1 MPTLDVPPEINRALR
16 FYYTCEA
23 TTVNREGQPVT
34 WPTLAYYDEE
44 SGQILLTAS
53 IAFPVKA
60 FNARRLP
67 QVSLLYSDPTGA
79 KLEQAPAVLIHGD
92 AMVTELLDYNSSQVR
107 GLFRAMIR
115 RQPDSRRL
123 ISNRIVRRIFAWY
136 LFQRLVITVRP
147 RRLLVW
153 SHGDFSVAP
162 TEIEV

>member
-1 MPTLDVPPEINRALR
+1 
-16 FYYTCEA
+16 
-23 TTVNREGQPVT
+23 
-34 WPTLAYYDEE
+34 
-44 SGQILLTAS
+44 LTAS

-60 FNARRLP
+60 FNARRHP

-79 KLEQAPAVLIHGD
+79 KLEQAPAVLIQGD